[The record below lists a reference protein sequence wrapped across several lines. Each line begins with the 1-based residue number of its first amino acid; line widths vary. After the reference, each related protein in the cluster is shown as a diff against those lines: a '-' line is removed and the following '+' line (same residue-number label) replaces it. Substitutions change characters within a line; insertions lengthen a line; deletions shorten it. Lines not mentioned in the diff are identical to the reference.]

1 MFESAEI
8 GHRIDKATYREAVPT
23 LRAALQ
29 QAQVALHGPAFS
41 DHYGVFHPQ

>member
-8 GHRIDKATYREAVPT
+8 GHRIDKATYREAVPA

-29 QAQVALHGPAFS
+29 QAQVALHEKKKFPVVS
-41 DHYGVFHPQ
+41 MV